1 MNLLMIDSELFHD
14 YQYESIIVKKK
25 YQIDVS
31 GEIEN
36 VTFLTYTEAVKGSK
50 GAPSDNEKYQLLDYN
65 DKFKYTN
72 YQNSLFELIQIVK

>member
-36 VTFLTYTEAVKGSK
+36 VTFL
-50 GAPSDNEKYQLLDYN
+50 
-65 DKFKYTN
+65 F
-72 YQNSLFELIQIVK
+72 